1 MNGMSG
7 RIVATYGPSASD
19 LARSMA
25 EVAEMLERQ
34 LTELATHPTIEG
46 SMLVSVNLEGARLA
60 ALRLRAA
67 MVREGEPQ

>member
-1 MNGMSG
+1 MTGG
-7 RIVATYGPSASD
+7 TAALHGHSAAD
-19 LARSMA
+19 LAASMA

-34 LTELATHPTIEG
+34 LTELATRPTIEG

-60 ALRLRAA
+60 VLRLRAA